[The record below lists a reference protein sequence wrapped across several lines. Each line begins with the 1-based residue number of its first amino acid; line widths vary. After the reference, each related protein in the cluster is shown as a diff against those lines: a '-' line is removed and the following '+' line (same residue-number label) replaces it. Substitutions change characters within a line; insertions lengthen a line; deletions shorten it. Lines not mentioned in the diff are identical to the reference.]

1 MGWEDAAWET
11 KPADVAAVGAGN
23 DAMWDIKAGVRA
35 ALGNEH
41 IVTPGASA
49 NLQAT
54 HRAGSGMCFV
64 GSVAPTQNPA
74 GVALGSADVGR
85 MWLDTTNAAEGP
97 PVVYG
102 ELNVWIQYSVG
113 NYGWRK
119 VDPDMIKIS
128 EVSAL
133 PVTPVKAAKV
143 AITAYHIPTAA
154 PDTLAGAIWIA

>member
-1 MGWEDAAWET
+1 MGYEDASWET
-11 KPADVAAVGAGN
+11 KPADNAAVGAGN
-23 DAMWDIKAGVRA
+23 DAIWDVKAGVRA
-35 ALGNEH
+35 AFANEH
-41 IVTPGASA
+41 VIALGAAA
-49 NLQAT
+49 NLLAT
-54 HRAGSGMCFV
+54 HKAGSAMCFV
-64 GSVAPTQNPA
+64 GSVAPTQTPA
-74 GVALGSADVGR
+74 GVALGANDVGR

-119 VDPDMIKIS
+119 VDADMIKIS

-133 PVTPVKAAKV
+133 PATPVKAAKV

-154 PDTLAGAIWIA
+154 PDALAGAIWIS